1 MRDLLAALSELRE
14 RLKEIPQADERRLS
28 DLKTGIL
35 GRKAG
40 ALTQILGRL
49 PKLDPASKKE
59 VGAAANALK
68 REFAAAFEACERELK
83 RAAGTVTGLDLTMP
97 GRAGW
102 QGGLH
107 LVTQVV
113 DEICEIFRELGFTR
127 AVGPEA
133 ETERYNF
140 FALNFPKDHPALDA
154 QDSFYLSG
162 DLLLRTHTSPVQI
175 RTLERYPPPIRV
187 VIPGQ
192 VYRRDPFDASHSPV
206 FEQLEGLAVDDGI
219 TFVDFKA
226 TLATFARR
234 FFTADTR
241 VRFRPSFFPFTEPSA
256 EMDVQ
261 CQICGGTG
269 GGLRD
274 LQADGLD
281 GDPRLRHGAP
291 RGARE
296 LRRGQRALHRLRVG
310 HGARAHRHDPP
321 RHSRHPAAVR
331 ERRAIPRAVR
341 GRGAMIVSRRWL
353 EALLD
358 RSLDARDVAE
368 RLTLHAAA
376 VDAVVPLHQDLSD
389 VLIARVLEVKK
400 HPDADRLSLCLVDR
414 GGAGGG
420 GGGPVE
426 VVCGAPN
433 VQAGKTYPYAPV
445 GAVLPGGLKLERK
458 KIRGV
463 ESNGMLCSAKDLG
476 LGPDHTGILEL
487 DTTAPPGARFID
499 AMGIGDHQIVIDVP
513 ANRPDLLCHKGVAR
527 ELGAYFGVPVKLPP
541 KNAPSSRATPL

>member
-1 MRDLLAALSELRE
+1 MRDLLAALAELRE

-28 DLKTGIL
+28 DLKTEIL

-49 PKLDPASKKE
+49 PNLDPSSKKQ

-68 REFAAAFEACERELK
+68 RELEAAVAARERELK
-83 RAAGTVTGLDLTMP
+83 RAAGTVTGVDLTMP

-162 DLLLRTHTSPVQI
+162 DVLLRTHTSPVQI
-175 RTLERYPPPIRV
+175 RTLEHYPPPIRV

-206 FEQLEGLAVDDGI
+206 FQQIEGLAVDEGI

-234 FFTADTR
+234 FFASDTR

-261 CQICGGTG
+261 CQICKGAGCPTCKQTG
-269 GGLRD
+269 WMEILGSGMVHPAVLENCGVDSERYTGF
-274 LQADGLD
+274 AWGM
-281 GDPRLRHGAP
+281 GPERIAMTRHGIPDIRLLFESDVRFLAQFAA
-291 RGARE
+291 GAR
-296 LRRGQRALHRLRVG
+296 
-310 HGARAHRHDPP
+310 
-321 RHSRHPAAVR
+321 
-331 ERRAIPRAVR
+331 
-341 GRGAMIVSRRWL
+341 
-353 EALLD
+353 
-358 RSLDARDVAE
+358 
-368 RLTLHAAA
+368 
-376 VDAVVPLHQDLSD
+376 
-389 VLIARVLEVKK
+389 
-400 HPDADRLSLCLVDR
+400 
-414 GGAGGG
+414 
-420 GGGPVE
+420 
-426 VVCGAPN
+426 
-433 VQAGKTYPYAPV
+433 
-445 GAVLPGGLKLERK
+445 
-458 KIRGV
+458 
-463 ESNGMLCSAKDLG
+463 
-476 LGPDHTGILEL
+476 
-487 DTTAPPGARFID
+487 
-499 AMGIGDHQIVIDVP
+499 
-513 ANRPDLLCHKGVAR
+513 
-527 ELGAYFGVPVKLPP
+527 
-541 KNAPSSRATPL
+541 